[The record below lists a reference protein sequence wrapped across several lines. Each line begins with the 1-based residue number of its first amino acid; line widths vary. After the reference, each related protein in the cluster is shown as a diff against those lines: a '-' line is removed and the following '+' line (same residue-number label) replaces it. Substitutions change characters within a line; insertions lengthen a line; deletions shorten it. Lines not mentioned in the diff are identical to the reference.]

1 MYIIDHGLIS
11 LRHKELSK
19 QSIKRDHS
27 PVGNLA
33 RDRHGVHQAGN
44 AAGSCWCWGL
54 STCY

>member
-27 PVGNLA
+27 PVENLA